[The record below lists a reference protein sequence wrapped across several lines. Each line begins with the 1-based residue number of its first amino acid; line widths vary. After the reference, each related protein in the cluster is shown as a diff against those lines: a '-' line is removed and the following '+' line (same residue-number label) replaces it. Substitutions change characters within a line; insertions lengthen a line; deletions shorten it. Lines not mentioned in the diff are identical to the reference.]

1 MNKKENL
8 TKVGPVYLTQE
19 QLAERWQVHKETIQR
34 MRRRG
39 ELPFVIIGAGRL
51 VRVPMDAVLK
61 VEQEG
66 AVEA

>member
-39 ELPFVIIGAGRL
+39 ELPFDMIGAGRL